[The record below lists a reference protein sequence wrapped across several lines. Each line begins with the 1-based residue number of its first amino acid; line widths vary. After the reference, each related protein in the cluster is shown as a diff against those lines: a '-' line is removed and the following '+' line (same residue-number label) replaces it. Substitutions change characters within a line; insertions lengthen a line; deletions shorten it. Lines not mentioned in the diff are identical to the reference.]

1 MVVSDMAGR
10 TSDPFLLRWVVQHL
24 RSLGYRVQANHPYQ
38 GAELVRRHGRP
49 AQGRHS
55 LQIEINRA
63 LYMDEA
69 RFERHDGFERLARD
83 LGTLVA
89 ALDDGLRLTLYP
101 PKETAK

>member
-1 MVVSDMAGR
+1 
-10 TSDPFLLRWVVQHL
+10 VQHL
-24 RSLGYRVQANHPYQ
+24 SSLGYRVQANHPYQ
-38 GAELVRRHGRP
+38 GAELLRRHGRP